1 MFIFFYLY
9 ILFIY
14 SYSIDSKPNDDFMRF
29 FKIFLLLNF
38 AFFSASSF
46 SIHNIQTAKYNLQ
59 FEYFIYISGVTE
71 RNDVL
76 TIQELIQKKEGVHF
90 FMAER
95 FPVRC
100 FVLKS
105 NRTIS
110 EAEFKNWIPGK
121 YVVKSFGEGNRAKEA
136 AYRIYN
142 QNKKSNQ

>member
-1 MFIFFYLY
+1 
-9 ILFIY
+9 
-14 SYSIDSKPNDDFMRF
+14 MRF

-46 SIHNIQTAKYNLQ
+46 SIYNSHAAKSNLQ
-59 FEYFIYISGVTE
+59 YEYYIYISGVTE

-76 TIQELIQKKEGVHF
+76 SLQELIQKKAGVSF

-105 NRTIS
+105 NRMIS
-110 EAEFKNWIPGK
+110 AVEFKKWIPGK
-121 YVVKSFGEGNRAKEA
+121 YIVRSFGEGGPAKEA
-136 AYRIYN
+136 AYKLYN